1 MTAFPYLD
9 EWKWPAVCIH
19 VVDGD
24 TLDVLIDRGFRET
37 REDRIR
43 LYGVNTPERGEPGY
57 KEATE
62 ALRAMLF
69 DTVGPLYDT
78 DAPFPLICRTILPR
92 DKYGRWLATVEVVG
106 GVADVSAE
114 LIVLGLGVEYYG
126 GAR

>member
-1 MTAFPYLD
+1 MSNFPFLD

-57 KEATE
+57 KEATN
-62 ALRAMLF
+62 ALIEM
-69 DTVGPLYDT
+69 VYDFHG
-78 DAPFPLICRTILPR
+78 ASLPLICRTIMPK
-92 DKYGRWLATVEVVG
+92 DKYGRWLAAVQVVG
-106 GVADVSAE
+106 RVPDVSAE
-114 LIVLGLGVEYYG
+114 LIRLGLGVEYYG

>member
-9 EWKWPAVCIH
+9 EWRWPAVCIH

-43 LYGVNTPERGEPGY
+43 LYGVNTPERGQPGY
-57 KEATE
+57 TEATV

-69 DTVGPLYDT
+69 VNEALTPR
-78 DAPFPLICRTILPR
+78 PLICRTILPK
-92 DKYGRWLATVEVVG
+92 DKYGRWLAAVQVVG
-106 GVADVSAE
+106 GIADVSTE
-114 LIVLGLGVEYYG
+114 LIRLGLGVEYYG